1 MAKDLSGS
9 IGKAVIDGVTFDVFS
24 DVDISLQLSRF
35 KSEAVATSGRVM
47 QKRTKIVQE
56 LKNLKLVCNEDEAV
70 TLQNKAEG
78 IVDVTL
84 AITLNSG
91 GVVRSAGFLDFE
103 DWSTMD
109 MKASVTFFPRT
120 KWEIFAS

>member
-9 IGKAVIDGVTFDVFS
+9 IGKAVIDGVTFDVFA

-56 LKNLKLVCNEDEAV
+56 LKNLKL
-70 TLQNKAEG
+70 EG
-78 IVDVTL
+78 IVDITL

-91 GVVRSAGFLDFE
+91 GVVRSSGFMDFE
-103 DWSTMD
+103 DWSTTD
-109 MKASVTFFPRT
+109 MKASVSFFPRT